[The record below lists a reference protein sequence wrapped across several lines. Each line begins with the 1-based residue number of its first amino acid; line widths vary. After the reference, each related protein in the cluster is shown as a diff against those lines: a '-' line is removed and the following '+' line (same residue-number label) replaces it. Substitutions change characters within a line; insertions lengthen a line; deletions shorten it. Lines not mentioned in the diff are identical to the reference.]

1 MAPLRGK
8 RRFPMKRFIQA
19 AARRP
24 KKRGGTKGYR
34 GQTAIEQ
41 LVKRVKGLTK
51 TIETKSGT

>member
-1 MAPLRGK
+1 
-8 RRFPMKRFIQA
+8 MKRFIQA